1 MVYDPEGEK
10 DPMDR
15 LVDLLQGAMDNLG
28 KTGHIVPEGPSLLPD
43 WNRDAYRAFTFDVF
57 KVIVAN
63 APANTSFDD
72 ATVQA
77 LKQAQALWTGTEMEP
92 IAAGDVIDLMPF
104 DEIVDTLADAV
115 AEIEAHNDHA
125 SHVTPPETLARLQ
138 GVVGHLKEMAK

>member
-1 MVYDPEGEK
+1 MPYDPEGEK

-28 KTGHIVPEGPSLLPD
+28 KTGHIVPGGPSLPPD

-63 APANTSFDD
+63 APANSSFDD

-92 IAAGDVIDLMPF
+92 IAAGDVIDSMPF
-104 DEIVDTLADAV
+104 DEIVDTLAEAV
-115 AEIEAHNDHA
+115 QEIEEHDSHA
-125 SHVTPPETLARLQ
+125 GYVTPPNRLARFK
-138 GVVGHLKEMAK
+138 GVVDHLKEMAK